1 MMEYNGYLA
10 NVEFDDGAA
19 TFHGEVINTRDVI
32 TFQGETV
39 RKLTKAFE
47 LAKIAKM
54 GPAPHQQ
61 AEAAATDPQTATG

>member
-1 MMEYNGYLA
+1 MARE
-10 NVEFDDGAA
+10 VEEMAEKYEDPTEQSLG
-19 TFHGEVINTRDVI
+19 TI
-32 TFQGETV
+32 